1 MMILTLNNSTLLI
14 EDKPEIIINN
24 HPYPISIPESKILQ
38 LLIKNTNKAID
49 KNSLIVAA
57 WGHPD
62 FIGPNSLAVAISNI
76 RKILKHDDIVIINTP
91 RVGYKL
97 SYKEKEKE
105 KEKEVYQANINKKN
119 IIIDKDGNILKSI
132 LSSSQTQLI
141 IFLLLTYFILTVIH
155 SWVII

>member
-1 MMILTLNNSTLLI
+1 MRLTLNNSILLI
-14 EDKPEIIINN
+14 EDRPEIVINN
-24 HPYPISIPESKILQ
+24 QSYPISLPESKILQ

-57 WGHPD
+57 WDHPD

-76 RKILKHDDIVIINTP
+76 RKILKHDDILITNTP

-105 KEKEVYQANINKKN
+105 KEKEIYQDNINIEK
-119 IIIDKDGNILKSI
+119 IIIANDSNKFKYIF
-132 LSSSQTQLI
+132 LSSPIQLI